1 MTTVSGTR
9 PTDDA
14 SSNGTRCQTG
24 PTMPATRFPGLIA
37 AVAHWQ
43 LIQSTRIKVE
53 LPEKALIRQGGGA
66 PTWLTGIREVLDAV
80 EKDSE
85 KAILRQWK
93 THPLRAWG
101 LAQHGMGE
109 HSLAVLVG
117 LLDGDPYVAYPKKR
131 VGAKGSSRFI
141 EGDPYVRRL
150 SELWSYCGVGD
161 ANRRRERGMSQEET
175 LALGKPLAKSRLRLI
190 AENMLKAG
198 NREGYDSYKDRFTER
213 EGWTDG
219 RKHASSLRLVAKY
232 DVLAPLYDESRR
244 LHEAGEW
251 MPAQ

>member
-1 MTTVSGTR
+1 MTTIIASGPRGATLSDESVHETR
-9 PTDDA
+9 SISLA
-14 SSNGTRCQTG
+14 
-24 PTMPATRFPGLIA
+24 ARFPGLIA

-66 PTWLTGIREVLDAV
+66 PTWLTGIREILDAV

-101 LAQHGMGE
+101 LEQHGMGE

-117 LLDGDPYVAYPKKR
+117 LLDGDPYVAYPKQR

-141 EGDPYVRRL
+141 EGDPYFRKMG
-150 SELWSYCGVGD
+150 ELWSYCGVGD
-161 ANRRRERGMSQEET
+161 AARRRERGMSQEET

-198 NREGYDSYKDRFTER
+198 NREGYDSYKTRFAER
-213 EGWTDG
+213 EGWSDG
-219 RKHASSLRLVAKY
+219 RKHASALRLVAKY
-232 DVLAPLYDESRR
+232 DVLAPLYDEAKRMR
-244 LHEAGEW
+244 EAGEW
-251 MPAQ
+251 I